1 MFPFIDT
8 HHHRPGQQTDAG
20 ILPWE
25 AKRNLRRGQPQTLH
39 FDTSPPRGAIHWPQV
54 PPPEPIRG
62 AGGHTGWLTRLFR
75 WPVRAA
81 AH

>member
-8 HHHRPGQQTDAG
+8 IHHHRSHGPE

-25 AKRNLRRGQPQTLH
+25 AKSTIRRGQPQRLD
-39 FDTSPPRGAIHWPQV
+39 FDAAARPGWVHWPQV
-54 PPPEPIRG
+54 PPPEPIVR
-62 AGGHTGWLTRLFR
+62 AGGHAGWLTRLFR
-75 WPVRAA
+75 RPVRAA